1 VPAAVSATVPPAR
14 LADELLAMLGHVI
27 TSQQHRV
34 FRAAADLD
42 LSLAQLQGLCALRVA
57 DRPLALHELVEFMDL
72 SVGATSR
79 AVDGVV
85 RTGLVTRREDELDRR
100 VKRIALTE
108 AGEAVLERLNEARR
122 VGLQA
127 FAESLTEDERGQL
140 SEALAPVLDRL
151 GPA

>member
-1 VPAAVSATVPPAR
+1 VSTSAPAAVPADR
-14 LADELLAMLGHVI
+14 LAGELLAMLGHVM

-57 DRPLALHELVEFMDL
+57 DRPLALHELVEFMGI

-79 AVDGVV
+79 AVDALV
-85 RTGLVTRREDELDRR
+85 RAGLVTRREDELDR
-100 VKRIALTE
+100 
-108 AGEAVLERLNEARR
+108 LNEARR
-122 VGLQA
+122 AGLQA
-127 FAESLTEDERGQL
+127 FAETLTEGERAGL
-140 SEALAPVLDRL
+140 SAALAPVLDRL

>member
-1 VPAAVSATVPPAR
+1 MPAAASTAVPPAR

-57 DRPLALHELVEFMDL
+57 DRPLALHELVDFMGL
-72 SVGATSR
+72 SVGAASR
-79 AVDGVV
+79 AVDALV
-85 RTGLVTRREDELDRR
+85 RGGLVTRREDALDRR
-100 VKRIALTE
+100 VKRIALTD

-127 FAESLTEDERGQL
+127 FAEGLTEAERARL
-140 SEALAPVLDRL
+140 SGALAPVLDRL
-151 GPA
+151 EAA